1 MHIEMR
7 RVQKSSLVEDAGLA
21 PGRAQRAAVAG
32 GRRRR
37 QELAPAAPG
46 EEAAAVGA
54 LLLRGRAEQ
63 LLSPDSTC
71 LKRECRGDPQEQE
84 LVSASFP
91 DQHWPIRVPT

>member
-21 PGRAQRAAVAG
+21 PGRAQRAAVPG

-54 LLLRGRAEQ
+54 LLLRGGGGAAGRKTFQ
-63 LLSPDSTC
+63 I
-71 LKRECRGDPQEQE
+71 LKGDRRWSMAPGG
-84 LVSASFP
+84 SFAFLRP
-91 DQHWPIRVPT
+91 RFSSH